1 MGEAGIGR
9 VLVASLHQGIADILP
24 TRLAFYE
31 NWLNAEGLRE
41 GTIGLAPLYA
51 VLSFL
56 RQEGDAY
63 TLITTRAGEYTAE
76 WTVDSMPPVER
87 AMINAAPVWLRSR
100 MLLRLARRLVQSS
113 YKGSRAI
120 SRLRAGTARV
130 ELRASVFCTVREKV
144 PHPLCGFYAA
154 AFTRLLALFAVD
166 ASTEVIGC
174 RGTGGP
180 TCVLNVSL
188 ASAQPVEAASVEAL

>member
-1 MGEAGIGR
+1 MPEAGIGR

-63 TLITTRAGEYTAE
+63 TLITTRAGEYAAD
-76 WTVDSMPPVER
+76 WTVQSMPPLQR
-87 AMINAAPVWLRSR
+87 SMIKAAPLWLRRR
-100 MLLRLARRLVQSS
+100 MLLRLSKRLVHSS
-113 YKGSRAI
+113 YRGSRAI

-154 AFTRLLALFAVD
+154 AFTRLLALFD
-166 ASTEVIGC
+166 IGASTEVIGC
-174 RGTGGP
+174 RATGEA
-180 TCVLNVSL
+180 TCLLSVSL
-188 ASAQPVEAASVEAL
+188 ANGQPAEPRPVEAL